1 MQTARAVAEKAAV
14 DALIFKCD
22 LGWKDMKVRKSC
34 AKCKNAR
41 DLIEKSTSIRVN
53 RRCVARLSDAHDW
66 RGVLASFIKPFVLN
80 QVDSKS
86 KLPQHGQDSSACAS
100 LIKSFVL
107 NKVDSVDLTP
117 QAFNWQ
123 KGCRI
128 RTAPSHMDI
137 FIREFIDYKTSLTTC

>member
-1 MQTARAVAEKAAV
+1 
-14 DALIFKCD
+14 
-22 LGWKDMKVRKSC
+22 MKVRKSC

-128 RTAPSHMDI
+128 RTAPSPHGHLYQ
-137 FIREFIDYKTSLTTC
+137 RVY